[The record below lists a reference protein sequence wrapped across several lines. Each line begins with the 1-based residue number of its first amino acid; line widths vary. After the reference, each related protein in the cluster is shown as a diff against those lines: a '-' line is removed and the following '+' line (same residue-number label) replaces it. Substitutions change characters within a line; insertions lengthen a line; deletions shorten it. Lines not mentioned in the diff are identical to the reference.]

1 MVAAIS
7 ATSVAAQDDWRAN
20 YTLYGT
26 LGIIDMPSAVAPAD
40 AELSATIAAFGET
53 QRATFS
59 FQVLPRVT
67 GSFRYSLID
76 TYDRSFD
83 LQYQIASEGQYRP
96 AIAVGLR
103 DFLGTGR
110 CSSEYV
116 VATKNAKPECA
127 RDRWFGLGSF
137 GVCEWIFQPSWSY
150 RRCV

>member
-20 YTLYGT
+20 YTLYGAP
-26 LGIIDMPSAVAPAD
+26 GIIDMPSAVAPAD

-76 TYDRSFD
+76 TYDRSFG
-83 LQYQIASEGQYRP
+83 LQY
-96 AIAVGLR
+96 
-103 DFLGTGR
+103 
-110 CSSEYV
+110 
-116 VATKNAKPECA
+116 
-127 RDRWFGLGSF
+127 
-137 GVCEWIFQPSWSY
+137 
-150 RRCV
+150 